1 MMMENLNSTVL
12 VNYGTADTSI
22 TDNIYQT
29 PTELTDNLSFA
40 LKNNIIIDYSFAEIE
55 KSDVNKDSQK
65 DNIEKQA
72 THNMRYKKLPG
83 QQVIQGL

>member
-1 MMMENLNSTVL
+1 MIMENINSTVL
-12 VNYGTADTSI
+12 VNFGTVDTSI

-55 KSDVNKDSQK
+55 KSDVNKDFQK
-65 DNIEKQA
+65 ENLEE
-72 THNMRYKKLPG
+72 
-83 QQVIQGL
+83 

>member
-1 MMMENLNSTVL
+1 MIMEYLNSTVL

-55 KSDVNKDSQK
+55 KSDVNKDFQK
-65 DNIEKQA
+65 EK
-72 THNMRYKKLPG
+72 LEE
-83 QQVIQGL
+83 

>member
-1 MMMENLNSTVL
+1 MIMEYLNSTVL

-40 LKNNIIIDYSFAEIE
+40 LKNNIIIDYSLAEIE

-65 DNIEKQA
+65 ENIKE
-72 THNMRYKKLPG
+72 
-83 QQVIQGL
+83 

>member
-1 MMMENLNSTVL
+1 MIMENLNSTVL

-40 LKNNIIIDYSFAEIE
+40 LKNNIIIDYSFAEFE
-55 KSDVNKDSQK
+55 KSDVNKDFQK
-65 DNIEKQA
+65 EK
-72 THNMRYKKLPG
+72 LEE
-83 QQVIQGL
+83 

>member
-1 MMMENLNSTVL
+1 MKYLNSTVL

-55 KSDVNKDSQK
+55 KSDVNKDFQK
-65 DNIEKQA
+65 EK
-72 THNMRYKKLPG
+72 LEE
-83 QQVIQGL
+83 

>member
-1 MMMENLNSTVL
+1 MENINSTVL
-12 VNYGTADTSI
+12 VNFGTVDTSI

-55 KSDVNKDSQK
+55 KSDVNKDFQK
-65 DNIEKQA
+65 ENLEE
-72 THNMRYKKLPG
+72 
-83 QQVIQGL
+83 

>member
-1 MMMENLNSTVL
+1 MEYLNSTVL

-22 TDNIYQT
+22 IDNIYQT

-40 LKNNIIIDYSFAEIE
+40 LKNNIIIDYSLAEIE

-65 DNIEKQA
+65 ENIKE
-72 THNMRYKKLPG
+72 
-83 QQVIQGL
+83 

>member
-1 MMMENLNSTVL
+1 MIMENINSTVL

-22 TDNIYQT
+22 TDNIYQI

-40 LKNNIIIDYSFAEIE
+40 LKNNIIVDYSIAEIE

-65 DNIEKQA
+65 EK
-72 THNMRYKKLPG
+72 NKE
-83 QQVIQGL
+83 

>member
-65 DNIEKQA
+65 DNIEK
-72 THNMRYKKLPG
+72 
-83 QQVIQGL
+83 

>member
-1 MMMENLNSTVL
+1 MTLMMMENLNNTVL

-22 TDNIYQT
+22 TDNIYQI

-40 LKNNIIIDYSFAEIE
+40 LKNNIIVDYSFADIE

-65 DNIEKQA
+65 DNIEK
-72 THNMRYKKLPG
+72 
-83 QQVIQGL
+83 

>member
-1 MMMENLNSTVL
+1 MMMENLNNTVL

-22 TDNIYQT
+22 TDNIYQI

-40 LKNNIIIDYSFAEIE
+40 LKNNIIVDYSFADIE

-65 DNIEKQA
+65 DNIEK
-72 THNMRYKKLPG
+72 
-83 QQVIQGL
+83 

>member
-1 MMMENLNSTVL
+1 MEYLNSTVL

-55 KSDVNKDSQK
+55 KSDVNKDFQK
-65 DNIEKQA
+65 EK
-72 THNMRYKKLPG
+72 LEE
-83 QQVIQGL
+83 